1 MGRWGMLDLG
11 CRCEDKR
18 MKCRERVIPADTDL
32 NIREDSPEELSQSK
46 SKINLIPEEK
56 KSRDMIS
63 EKNTR
68 KLRKRSVP
76 KPLHSMIGKLVTE
89 RNIGQ
94 TRKLLVRARRY
105 AGRVAL
111 SISHRRLNNQ
121 PKLRSPPV

>member
-1 MGRWGMLDLG
+1 
-11 CRCEDKR
+11 

-56 KSRDMIS
+56 KSLDMIS

-68 KLRKRSVP
+68 KLRKRSAP

-89 RNIGQ
+89 RNIEQ
-94 TRKLLVRARRY
+94 IRKLLVRARRY
-105 AGRVAL
+105 AGRVVL

-121 PKLRSPPV
+121 LMLRNPPV